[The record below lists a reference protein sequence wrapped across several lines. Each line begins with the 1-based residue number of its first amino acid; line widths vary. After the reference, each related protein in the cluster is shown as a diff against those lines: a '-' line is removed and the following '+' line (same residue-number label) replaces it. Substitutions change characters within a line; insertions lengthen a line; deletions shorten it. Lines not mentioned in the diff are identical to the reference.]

1 MNKLYKLFAAMMVIA
16 TAAGFA
22 SCSDD
27 DDYVPAQVPGNA
39 QVYFSNAQ
47 ESTVNI
53 IEDQTEFDVLVLRQD
68 TVGDLTVNILANDP
82 SGIFTIPSSV
92 TFVDGKAT
100 ANLHVTFDFA
110 DIEGN
115 VKYPISLK
123 VDEKDAT
130 LYGDASTSF
139 VVLYAPWKSIGK
151 CLYTDAYI
159 SSMYNV
165 PEVPTY
171 LVEVEESMTKP
182 GLYRLVNPYGAD
194 FMYNEP
200 GDYDPDNNYY
210 LTINATNPAK
220 VYIEESPT
228 GCNWGE
234 GEFIFFSIAGL
245 RIAQGN
251 PAAAEGNYG
260 TVKNGVITFPKGS
273 LLAAIGS
280 DGWYTCNS
288 NGKFKLVLPG
298 GVDGD
303 YSINAS
309 LAGIIDYVGGIKKAV
324 VEVTTGKDVKTTKV
338 AVIPG
343 ADVESAVE
351 AMEKGDLEGVVTL
364 NYSEQAQTA
373 DFTLDAE
380 GTYTIIAVTY
390 SKDGEAQETVSSLF
404 SHYDNANWTSLGVGE
419 YADGLLLPLLEGF
432 EPMSWEAEIQQHNE
446 KTGLYRV
453 LQPYWPLDDE
463 ANGALVIDATDPEHV
478 YVPYTSSEV
487 FLEGNGMLDWYSEAA
502 DLIDHGATIEDIL
515 AVESDEE
522 DSDEVVFGTFANG
535 VITLPVG
542 AAGIMFNGDL
552 SLFIPSGYET
562 VITLPTDATAK
573 AKITK
578 ARTIRPGAISRLH
591 QGKRDYKLR
600 SNVKTFVNK

>member
-1 MNKLYKLFAAMMVIA
+1 MVIA
-16 TAAGFA
+16 TAVGFA

-27 DDYVPAQVPGNA
+27 DDYAPAQVPGNA

-53 IEDQTEFDVLVLRQD
+53 VEDQTEFNVLVLRQD

-139 VVLYAPWKSIGK
+139 VVLYAPWKSIGM
-151 CLYTDAYI
+151 CLYTDDYI
-159 SSMYNV
+159 ASIFNLPNVKYN
-165 PEVPTY
+165 
-171 LVEVEESMTKP
+171 VEVEESMTKA
-182 GLYRLVNPYGAD
+182 GLYRVINPYSEAYFKALGEEYVD
-194 FMYNEP
+194 DGNT
-200 GDYDPDNNYY
+200 YY
-210 LTINATNPAK
+210 ITINATDPAK
-220 VYIEESPT
+220 VYIERSPI
-228 GCNWGE
+228 GLDLGYGE
-234 GEFIFFSIAGL
+234 MTVWSVAGNAIAAGK
-245 RIAQGN
+245 
-251 PAAAEGNYG
+251 PASAEGNYG
-260 TVKNGVITFPKGS
+260 SLKDGVITFPKNA
-273 LLAAIGS
+273 LIIGDN
-280 DGWYTCNS
+280 DGWYNA
-288 NGKFKLVLPG
+288 NIHGKFKLVLPG

-309 LAGIIDYVGGIKKAV
+309 LAGIIDYVGDIKKAV

-338 AVIPG
+338 AVITG

-364 NYSEQAQTA
+364 SYSEQPQTA
-373 DFTLDAE
+373 DFTLGEE
-380 GTYTIIAVTY
+380 GTYSIIAVTY
-390 SKDGEAQETVSSLF
+390 NKDGEAQETVSSLF

-502 DLIDHGATIEDIL
+502 DLIDHGASIEDIL
-515 AVESDEE
+515 AAESDNKEE
-522 DSDEVVFGTFANG
+522 SNKVIFGTFANG
-535 VITLPVG
+535 VITLPAG

>member
-1 MNKLYKLFAAMMVIA
+1 MVIA

-53 IEDQTEFDVLVLRQD
+53 VEDQTEFDVLVLRQD

-151 CLYTDAYI
+151 CVYQGDFVQTFFSLP
-159 SSMYNV
+159 NV
-165 PEVPTY
+165 KY

-182 GLYRLVNPYGAD
+182 GLYRLVNPYSL
-194 FMYNEP
+194 
-200 GDYDPDNNYY
+200 DYEAAMSNALGEELGGEYDLDNNYY
-210 LTINATNPAK
+210 MVINATDPKK

-228 GCNWGE
+228 GMDFGYGN
-234 GEFIFFSIAGL
+234 FTMFSIAGL
-245 RIAQGN
+245 RIAQNN
-251 PAAAEGNYG
+251 PSAAEGNYG
-260 TVKNGVITFPKGS
+260 QVKDGVITFPKNS
-273 LLAAIGS
+273 LLVSMAQYNDGGLYQANGS
-280 DGWYTCNS
+280 
-288 NGKFKLVLPG
+288 GKFKLVLPG

-338 AVIPG
+338 AVITG

-351 AMEKGDLEGVVTL
+351 GIEKGDLEGVVTL
-364 NYSEQAQTA
+364 NYSEQPQTV
-373 DFTLDAE
+373 DFTLDDE
-380 GTYTIIAVTY
+380 GTYSIVAVTY
-390 SKDGEAQETVSSLF
+390 NKDGEAQETVSSLF
-404 SHYDNANWTSLGVGE
+404 SHYDNDNWTSLGVGE

-453 LQPYWPLDDE
+453 LQPYWPLDEE

-487 FLEGNGMLDWYSEAA
+487 FLEGNGTLDWYSEAA

-515 AVESDEE
+515 AAESDEE

-535 VITLPVG
+535 VITLPAG

-552 SLFIPSGYET
+552 SSFIPSGYET

>member
-1 MNKLYKLFAAMMVIA
+1 MMVIA

-53 IEDQTEFDVLVLRQD
+53 VEDQTEFDVLVLRQD

-139 VVLYAPWKSIGK
+139 VVLYAPWKSIGM
-151 CLYTDAYI
+151 CLYTDDYI
-159 SSMYNV
+159 ASIFNLPNVKYN
-165 PEVPTY
+165 
-171 LVEVEESMTKP
+171 VEVEESMTKA
-182 GLYRLVNPYGAD
+182 GLYRIINPYGEAYFKALGEEYVD
-194 FMYNEP
+194 DGNT
-200 GDYDPDNNYY
+200 YY
-210 LTINATNPAK
+210 ITINATDPAK
-220 VYIEESPT
+220 VYIERSSI
-228 GCNWGE
+228 GLDLGYGE
-234 GEFIFFSIAGL
+234 MTVWSVAGNAIAAGK
-245 RIAQGN
+245 
-251 PAAAEGNYG
+251 PASAEGNYG
-260 TVKNGVITFPKGS
+260 SLKDGVITFPKNA
-273 LLAAIGS
+273 LIIGDN
-280 DGWYTCNS
+280 DGWYNA
-288 NGKFKLVLPG
+288 NVHGKFKLVLPG

-338 AVIPG
+338 AVITG

-364 NYSEQAQTA
+364 NYSEQPQTA
-373 DFTLDAE
+373 DFTLGEE
-380 GTYTIIAVTY
+380 GTYSIVAVTY
-390 SKDGEAQETVSSLF
+390 NKDGEAQETVSSLF

-487 FLEGNGMLDWYSEAA
+487 FLEGNGTLDWYSEAA
-502 DLIDHGATIEDIL
+502 DLIDHGASIEDIL
-515 AVESDEE
+515 AAESDEE

-535 VITLPVG
+535 VITLPAG

-552 SLFIPSGYET
+552 SSFIPSWYET
-562 VITLPTDATAK
+562 VITLPTDATTK

-578 ARTIRPGAISRLH
+578 AKTIRPGAINRLH